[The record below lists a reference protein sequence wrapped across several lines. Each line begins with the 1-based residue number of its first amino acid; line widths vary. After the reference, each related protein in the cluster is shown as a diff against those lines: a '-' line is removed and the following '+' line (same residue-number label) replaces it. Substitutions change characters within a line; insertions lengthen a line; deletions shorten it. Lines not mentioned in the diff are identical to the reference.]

1 MVCKFLDKKSSV
13 SGIKSM
19 PNKKL
24 ANELHKPNIKKIYKK
39 KSAFFSTIFGVL
51 NLQIFNQ

>member
-51 NLQIFNQ
+51 NLQIFN